1 MFLIKL
7 MRKLGKT
14 LRGGAGHREIFLG
27 GLIGVCIGMV
37 PGFNLTLVLGI
48 LAFLLLNANVGV
60 AVLGFALGKVLC
72 IVLAPITFE
81 IGYALI
87 HGIGL
92 EGLFRLFADTP
103 VLALLDL
110 HYYCLVGGLPI
121 AAVVGIVFG
130 TLMKRSIT
138 ALRTGIVEAVERS
151 EKMQKLANNKLVRF
165 VLWLV
170 FGKQKED
177 MADILA
183 KNQPLLRKS
192 GLALIGGAVVILL
205 VLEFLLLDMG
215 VKAGL
220 EMGLAS
226 ATGAEVNVDNA
237 DLSILGG
244 KLALKGIQVTDA
256 EKPTHNLVQAETV
269 GANLSV
275 SALLAKRYVVDLLE
289 ASNVTMDAERAQP
302 GKVHEKKKAE
312 KETEEEPEDSVGKY
326 LEKAKE
332 LKKHLKKVREWLDKQ
347 RSKEKGEGEEKK
359 TDEDKKQ
366 QKEDLKKLAD
376 TVGYLRLSAKNVLA
390 TRPTWVVRKVKVDG
404 IVVAKGFE
412 AHNFEAAELS
422 SHPELNPNQMTMALT
437 PTKGGPATAA
447 LNFHFEKPDLMHLI
461 KLNLQNVALGK
472 GLRLA
477 GDAPLDVQEGTANL
491 GAEGRFSRDKIVLP
505 FNLVVQNLK
514 AKAQEGKSV
523 LGLDPETAKQVF
535 GNLEELKIPGALEG
549 SLTSPSLKL
558 DQKAI
563 LGNLK
568 EALIKAGKAELAKR
582 AGEQL
587 QRVTGQLEKAL
598 GDKVPVDV
606 KKAIGDKLP
615 GGLTNKIPL
624 LGGKKDQE
632 PGAKEGEKKEKPKAK
647 DLLKKLF

>member
-7 MRKLGKT
+7 VRKLGKT
-14 LRGGAGHREIFLG
+14 LRGGAGDREIFLG
-27 GLIGVCIGMV
+27 GLVGACIGMI
-37 PGFNLTLVLGI
+37 PGFNLTLVLTI

-60 AVLGFALGKVLC
+60 AVLGFALGKVFC
-72 IVLAPITFE
+72 IVLASITFE
-81 IGYALI
+81 IGYVLI
-87 HGIGL
+87 HSIGL

-121 AAVVGIVFG
+121 AAVVGVVFG
-130 TLMKRSIT
+130 VLMKRSIT
-138 ALRTGIVEAVERS
+138 ALRTGVVEAVERS

-183 KNQPLLRKS
+183 KNQPFLRKS
-192 GLALIGGAVVILL
+192 GLALVGGAIVILL

-220 EMGLAS
+220 EIGLAS
-226 ATGAEVNVDNA
+226 ATGAEVNVDDA
-237 DLSILGG
+237 HLSIFGG
-244 KLALKGIQVTDA
+244 KLALKGIQVTDSA
-256 EKPTHNLVQAETV
+256 KPTHNLVQAETV
-269 GANLSV
+269 AADLSV

-289 ASNVTMDAERAQP
+289 ASNVTMDAERDKP
-302 GKVHEKKKAE
+302 GKVYEKKTQDEAE
-312 KETEEEPEDSVGKY
+312 EEEEPKDAVTKY
-326 LEKAKE
+326 LEKAKD
-332 LKKHLKKVREWLDKQ
+332 LKKHLKKVKEWLEKQ
-347 RSKEKGEGEEKK
+347 RSKEKGEEEK
-359 TDEDKKQ
+359 TDGDEKQ
-366 QKEDLKKLAD
+366 QKEDLKELAD

-412 AHNFEAAELS
+412 AHNLEAAELS
-422 SHPELNPNQMTMALT
+422 SHPELNPNQMTMTLT
-437 PTKGGPATAA
+437 PTKGGPPTAA
-447 LNFHFEKPDLMHLI
+447 LNFHFEKPNLMHQL
-461 KLNLQNVALGK
+461 KLSLQNVALGK
-472 GLRLA
+472 GLKLTS
-477 GDAPLDVQEGTANL
+477 DAPLDVQEGTADL
-491 GAEGRFSRDKIVLP
+491 GAEGKFSRDKIVLP

-523 LGLDPETAKQVF
+523 LGLDPQTAQQVF

-558 DQKAI
+558 DHKAI

-568 EALIKAGKAELAKR
+568 EALLKAGKAELAKR

-598 GDKVPVDV
+598 GDKIPVDV
-606 KKAIGDKLP
+606 KKMVGDKLP
-615 GGLTNKIPL
+615 GGLTDKIPL
-624 LGGKKDQE
+624 FGGKKEQK
-632 PGAKEGEKKEKPKAK
+632 PGAQEEEKKEKPKAK